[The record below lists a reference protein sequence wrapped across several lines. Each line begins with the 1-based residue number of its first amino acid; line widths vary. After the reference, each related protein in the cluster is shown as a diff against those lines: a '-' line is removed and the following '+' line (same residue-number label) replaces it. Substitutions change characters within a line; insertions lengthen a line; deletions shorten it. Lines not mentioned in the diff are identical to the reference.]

1 MDNRCNYQ
9 NENVTKKQILGSRGM
24 LLGTLDDSL
33 LVNMLPRKRTMTLC
47 EGWGVVRD
55 EDGIV

>member
-1 MDNRCNYQ
+1 
-9 NENVTKKQILGSRGM
+9 M

-33 LVNMLPRKRTMTLC
+33 SVNMLPRKRTMTLC